1 MKNDK
6 KKAIEYIIAQIKK
19 GRTEIDKIK
28 REAAEKY
35 KVEMIKN
42 SEVLKV
48 AKEKNLS
55 KDKLDMLLKKPVR
68 TRSGITT
75 IAVMIKPEAS
85 CIHGCIYCPY
95 TGKAA
100 KSYTGE
106 EPAAL
111 RSRNA
116 GFDPVKQVKS
126 RLKQYKET
134 GHPTDKCEVIV
145 MGGTFLETDE
155 KYKQKFIKKIYDT
168 LNGKA
173 AKTIE
178 AAKKLNERAKHRVVG
193 LTIETRPDVCG
204 EKQVDEMLGYGAT
217 RVELGVQ
224 HPDNNIYKIINRGH
238 GITEVVKATS
248 LLKDSTFKVLYHI
261 MPGLPESD
269 KNLDIEM
276 AKKLFHEE
284 RFKPDM
290 LKIYPTLTIK
300 GTKLYKMMKK
310 GKYTPYT
317 AEEAADIIAE
327 MFRYIPKY
335 CRVMRIQRDI
345 PANLIDAGV
354 KKSNLRELVEEKMKN
369 KKIKPL
375 EIRSR
380 EIGLQEHRKE
390 DFEIRRLNYY
400 ASGGRESF
408 ISYENDEVIAGFVRL
423 RFPGTST
430 YRDEITRKTGLIR
443 ELHVYGRE
451 EKLGSKGEV
460 QHTGIGKQLL
470 AEAENV
476 ARKEGMEKMIIL
488 SGTGVR
494 PYYRKLGYKLEGPYV
509 SKKLGV

>member
-178 AAKKLNERAKHRVVG
+178 AAKKLNERATHRVVG

-248 LLKDSTFKVLYHI
+248 LLKDSAFKVLYHI

>member
-1 MKNDK
+1 MKSDK
-6 KKAIEYIIAQIKK
+6 KKAIDYIISQVKK
-19 GRTEIDKIK
+19 GRTDMDKIK
-28 REAAEKY
+28 REAAAKHQ
-35 KVEMIKN
+35 VEMIRN

-48 AKEKNLS
+48 AKEKKLP
-55 KDKLDMLLKKPVR
+55 KEKLDILLKKPIR
-68 TRSGITT
+68 TLSGITT

-145 MGGTFLETDE
+145 MGGTFLETEE
-155 KYKQKFIKKIYDT
+155 KYKQDFIKKLYDT

-173 AKTIE
+173 SKTIE
-178 AAKKLNERAKHRVVG
+178 AAKKLNEKSKHRIVG

-204 EKQVDEMLGYGAT
+204 EEQVDEMLGYGAT

-238 GITEVVKATS
+238 RVTEVVKATS
-248 LLKDSTFKVLYHI
+248 LLKDSAFKVLYHI

-269 KNLDIEM
+269 RNMDIDM

-290 LKIYPTLTIK
+290 LKIYPTLTIQ
-300 GTKLYKMMKK
+300 GTKLYDMMKK

-317 AEEAADIIAE
+317 SEEAADIIAE

-354 KKSNLRELVEEKMKN
+354 KKSNLRELVEEKMK
-369 KKIKPL
+369 KKRIRPL

-380 EIGLQEHRKE
+380 EIGLQEYTKE

-400 ASGGRESF
+400 ASGGKESF

-423 RFPGTST
+423 RMPGTSI

-443 ELHVYGRE
+443 ELHVYGKE

-470 AEAENV
+470 NEAEEL
-476 ARKEGMEKMIIL
+476 ARKEGMEKVIVI
-488 SGTGVR
+488 SGAGVR
-494 PYYRKLGYKLEGPYV
+494 PYYYKLGYSLEGPYV
-509 SKKLGV
+509 SKKL